1 MSDPWQV
8 QCTLELRGVHYHLR
22 AAGRGSPLLLL
33 HGFAG
38 SGDTWS
44 DVAPEFITRGFQLL
58 APDLLGHG
66 ASDAP
71 TDASRYVASEQVADL
86 LALLDTLAIERTAL
100 LGYSMGGRLAL
111 HLALTAP
118 ERVSRLVVE
127 SATPGIADPVER
139 AARQQADEKLARA
152 IEERGLLW
160 FAEYWDSLPLFA
172 SRHRLPENVRRRF
185 RAQWLTQR
193 PHGLASSLRG
203 FGTGTMPPVW
213 ERLQDLRCPVLIIV
227 GALDERYVALGRA
240 MVTQLPHGTIVIMP
254 DAGHTVHLEQPEHFS
269 VAVESFLRA

>member
-1 MSDPWQV
+1 MIHPWQA

-22 AAGRGSPLLLL
+22 TAGRGSPLLLL

-44 DVAPEFITRGFQLL
+44 HLAHQFITGGFQLL

-71 TDASRYVASEQVADL
+71 TDAARYAASEQVADL
-86 LALLDTLAIERTAL
+86 LTLLDTLAVERTVL

-118 ERVSRLVVE
+118 ERVSCLIVE
-127 SATPGIADPVER
+127 SATPGITDPVER
-139 AARQQADEKLARA
+139 ATRQQADEELARA
-152 IEERGLLW
+152 IEEHGLHW
-160 FAEYWDSLPLFA
+160 FANYWDSLPLFA
-172 SRHRLPENVRRRF
+172 SRHRLPESMQSRLRT
-185 RAQWLTQR
+185 QWLTQR
-193 PHGLASSLRG
+193 PQGLAASLRG

-213 ERLQDLRCPVLIIV
+213 GQLQNLRCPVLVIV
-227 GALDERYVALGRA
+227 GALDERYVTLGRA
-240 MVTQLPHGTIVIMP
+240 MVTELSQGTLVIVP
-254 DAGHTVHLEQPEHFS
+254 DAGHTVHLERPQHF
-269 VAVESFLRA
+269 VAAIEAFLHT